1 MIKSRFT
8 LVMAMLL
15 LCSAWAVAQVVYT
28 EPAVVQQSSTGIVV
42 YFNAAEGNKGLMGY
56 TGEVYAHTGVITSES
71 TGNSDWKHAP
81 SEWGDNSAKYKLE
94 NAGTDLWRLNI
105 GDLKSYYELNE
116 GETVQRMAF
125 VFRSGDCTKEGKTE
139 SGGDIF
145 IDVYPDGLAMNFT
158 SDAGSYVLTDDDN
171 TVSFTVSTTSAANI
185 ELRINDADNGE
196 VIAQK
201 QGATSLTASHSFA
214 QVGSYDV
221 IAKAVA
227 GGETVLD
234 TISLCHRGNSQQ
246 VNFGGTLQQGANAD
260 ADGNVTF
267 CLYAPNKS
275 NVMIVGEWDNYR
287 MMAENMMNYQG
298 QADDR
303 YFWLTVPAEKIDPAK
318 EYGYYF
324 IVDDN
329 IQVADPYA
337 RLILDPWNDKY
348 INQGATRYPG
358 LKSFPTDRV
367 PELAIAV
374 YHGNGDGYQWQVTDF
389 EAPAKEDLIIYE
401 MLLRDFTEEQS
412 LEAAMTHLDY
422 LQRLGINAIEL
433 MPVMEFDGNNSWGYN
448 PNFYFAPDKYYG
460 TSTMYKTFIDE
471 CHRRGIAVIFD
482 VVFNHTWGQHP
493 WCKMYW
499 DATNN
504 RPAADNPFYNAV
516 APHNWSVGNEWKMES
531 AHVRDYMCDVLQY
544 WLREYRIDGYR
555 FDLAKGLGDSGSY
568 ASDYDGNAYNASRI
582 RNVKQFMDAM
592 WEVNPDAYAIF
603 EYFVDTA
610 EENEIGNY
618 GGMSWK
624 KMNEQY
630 CQAAMGYQENSTF
643 RGMWTGD
650 ESRPFGSTV
659 AYMESHDE
667 ERMGAKQIQYGAGTI
682 PGSLMQ
688 RMRRLGS
695 NAAFSMLV
703 PGAKMIWQFG
713 ELGYDISGGNG
724 DTDPK
729 EPHWEY
735 YDNAQRKG
743 LYDTYSTLLNIRRS
757 NPELFSEDAEFYW
770 TVGNNDWETGRFIT
784 MRSADGSKE
793 LVAAYNPTTSGSKT
807 FSYTFDNPDGTYYA
821 ALQSHGVS
829 SATFDAKAGTIT
841 LPAHS
846 FIVITNMEH
855 AVGVEEIE
863 ADGMEGYR
871 NISIFPNPASNFI
884 QVNSSD
890 VNRIEVYSL
899 AGQMVAASEGENMM
913 DISALTAGTY
923 IVRIYTPQGVQA
935 QKLLKR

>member
-105 GDLKSYYELNE
+105 GDLKSYYGLNE

-125 VFRSGDCTKEGKTE
+125 VFRSGDCSLEGKTE

-201 QGATSLTASHSFA
+201 QGATSLTASHSFT

-287 MMAENMMNYQG
+287 MMAENVMNYQG

-568 ASDYDGNAYNASRI
+568 ASDYDGNQYNASRI

-643 RGMWTGD
+643 RGMYSGD

-863 ADGMEGYR
+863 ADGTEGYR

-899 AGQMVAASEGENMM
+899 AGQMVSASEGENMM

>member
-1 MIKSRFT
+1 
-8 LVMAMLL
+8 MAMLL

-246 VNFGGTLQQGANAD
+246 MNFGGTLQQGANAD

-287 MMAENMMNYQG
+287 MMAENVMNYQG

-531 AHVRDYMCDVLQY
+531 SHVRDYMCDVLQY

-568 ASDYDGNAYNASRI
+568 ASDYDGNQYNASRI

-667 ERMGAKQIQYGAGTI
+667 ERMGAKQIQYGAGTL

-863 ADGMEGYR
+863 ADGTEGYR

-899 AGQMVAASEGENMM
+899 AGQMVAANEGENMM

>member
-105 GDLKSYYELNE
+105 GDLKSYYGLNE

-287 MMAENMMNYQG
+287 MMAENVMNYQG

-531 AHVRDYMCDVLQY
+531 SHVRDYMCDVLQY

-863 ADGMEGYR
+863 ADGTEGYR

>member
-1 MIKSRFT
+1 
-8 LVMAMLL
+8 MAMLL

-105 GDLKSYYELNE
+105 GDLKSYYGLNE

-185 ELRINDADNGE
+185 ELRINDVDNGE

-201 QGATSLTASHSFA
+201 QGATSLTARHSFA

-287 MMAENMMNYQG
+287 MMAENVMNYQG

-568 ASDYDGNAYNASRI
+568 ASDYDGNQYNASRI

-667 ERMGAKQIQYGAGTI
+667 ERMGAKQIQYGAGTL

-863 ADGMEGYR
+863 ADGTEGYR

>member
-1 MIKSRFT
+1 
-8 LVMAMLL
+8 MAMLL

-105 GDLKSYYELNE
+105 GDLKSYYGLNE

-185 ELRINDADNGE
+185 ELRINDVDNGE

-201 QGATSLTASHSFA
+201 QGATSLTARHSFA

-287 MMAENMMNYQG
+287 MMAENVMNYQG

-568 ASDYDGNAYNASRI
+568 ASDYDGNQYNASRI

>member
-8 LVMAMLL
+8 LLMAMLL

-71 TGNSDWKHAP
+71 SGNSDWKHAP

-201 QGATSLTASHSFA
+201 QGATSLTARHSFA

-531 AHVRDYMCDVLQY
+531 SHVRDYMCDVLQY

-568 ASDYDGNAYNASRI
+568 ASDYDGNQYNASRI

-667 ERMGAKQIQYGAGTI
+667 ERMGAKQIQYGAGTL

-899 AGQMVAASEGENMM
+899 AGQMVAANEGENMM

>member
-105 GDLKSYYELNE
+105 GDLKSYYGLNE

-139 SGGDIF
+139 SGSDIF

-227 GGETVLD
+227 GNETVLD

>member
-8 LVMAMLL
+8 LLMAMLL

-227 GGETVLD
+227 GNETVLD

-246 VNFGGTLQQGANAD
+246 VAFGGTLQQGANAD

-303 YFWLTVPAEKIDPAK
+303 YFWLTVPAEKINPAK

-460 TSTMYKTFIDE
+460 ASTMYKTFIDE

-568 ASDYDGNAYNASRI
+568 ASDYDGNQYNASRI

-630 CQAAMGYQENSTF
+630 CQAAMGYQENSSF

-667 ERMGAKQIQYGAGTI
+667 ERMGAKQIQYGAGTL

>member
-105 GDLKSYYELNE
+105 GDLKSYYGLNE

-125 VFRSGDCTKEGKTE
+125 VFRSGDCSLEGKTE

-201 QGATSLTASHSFA
+201 QGATSLTASHSFT

-568 ASDYDGNAYNASRI
+568 ASDYDGNQYNASRI

-863 ADGMEGYR
+863 ADGTEGYR

>member
-1 MIKSRFT
+1 
-8 LVMAMLL
+8 MAMLL

-568 ASDYDGNAYNASRI
+568 ASDYDGNQYNASRI

-863 ADGMEGYR
+863 ADGTEGYR

-913 DISALTAGTY
+913 DISALTVGTY

>member
-8 LVMAMLL
+8 LLMAMLL

-42 YFNAAEGNKGLMGY
+42 YFNAAEGNRGLMGY

-201 QGATSLTASHSFA
+201 QGATSLAASHSFA

-287 MMAENMMNYQG
+287 MMAENVMNYQG

-568 ASDYDGNAYNASRI
+568 ASDYDGNQYNASRI

-667 ERMGAKQIQYGAGTI
+667 ERMGAKQIQYGAGTL

-863 ADGMEGYR
+863 ADGTEGYR

>member
-1 MIKSRFT
+1 
-8 LVMAMLL
+8 MAMLL

-158 SDAGSYVLTDDDN
+158 SDASSYVLTDDDN

-568 ASDYDGNAYNASRI
+568 ASDYDGNQYNASRI

-863 ADGMEGYR
+863 ADGTEGYR

>member
-1 MIKSRFT
+1 
-8 LVMAMLL
+8 MAMLL

-42 YFNAAEGNKGLMGY
+42 YFNAAEGNRGLMGY

-105 GDLKSYYELNE
+105 GDLKSYYGLNE

-201 QGATSLTASHSFA
+201 QGATSLAASHSFA

-287 MMAENMMNYQG
+287 MMAENVMNYQG

-568 ASDYDGNAYNASRI
+568 ASDYDGNQYNASRI

-667 ERMGAKQIQYGAGTI
+667 ERMGAKQIQYGAGTL

>member
-8 LVMAMLL
+8 LLMAMLL

-158 SDAGSYVLTDDDN
+158 SDASSYVLTDDDN

-531 AHVRDYMCDVLQY
+531 SHVRDYMCDVLQY

-568 ASDYDGNAYNASRI
+568 ASDYDGNQYNASRI

-667 ERMGAKQIQYGAGTI
+667 ERMGAKQIQYGAGTL

-863 ADGMEGYR
+863 ADGTEGYR

>member
-105 GDLKSYYELNE
+105 GDLKSYYGLNE

-139 SGGDIF
+139 SGSDIF

-568 ASDYDGNAYNASRI
+568 ASDYDGNQYNASRI

-863 ADGMEGYR
+863 ADGTEGYR
-871 NISIFPNPASNFI
+871 NISIFPNPAANFI

>member
-8 LVMAMLL
+8 LLMAMLL

-71 TGNSDWKHAP
+71 SGNSDWKHAP

-105 GDLKSYYELNE
+105 GDLKSYYGLNE

-139 SGGDIF
+139 SGSDIF

-201 QGATSLTASHSFA
+201 QGATSLTARHSFA

-287 MMAENMMNYQG
+287 MMAENVMNYQG

-358 LKSFPTDRV
+358 LKPFPTDRV

-460 TSTMYKTFIDE
+460 SSTTYKTFIDE

-499 DATNN
+499 DANNN

-531 AHVRDYMCDVLQY
+531 SHVRDYMCDVLQY

-568 ASDYDGNAYNASRI
+568 ANDYDASKYNASRI

-630 CQAAMGYQENSTF
+630 CQAAMGYQENSSF
-643 RGMWTGD
+643 RGMYSGD
-650 ESRPFGSTV
+650 ESRPFGSIV
-659 AYMESHDE
+659 SYMESHDE

-724 DTDPK
+724 DTEPK

-743 LYDTYSTLLNIRRS
+743 LYDTYSTLLNIRRT
-757 NPELFSEDAEFYW
+757 NPDLFSEDAEFYW

-807 FSYTFDNPDGTYYA
+807 FNYTFDNPDGTYYA

>member
-1 MIKSRFT
+1 MT
-8 LVMAMLL
+8 MLL

-105 GDLKSYYELNE
+105 GDLKSYYGLNE

-145 IDVYPDGLAMNFT
+145 IDVYPDGPAMNFT

-287 MMAENMMNYQG
+287 MMAENVMNYQG

-568 ASDYDGNAYNASRI
+568 ASDYDGNQYNASRI

-863 ADGMEGYR
+863 ADGTEGYR

>member
-1 MIKSRFT
+1 
-8 LVMAMLL
+8 MAMLL

-105 GDLKSYYELNE
+105 GDLKSYYGLNE

-201 QGATSLTASHSFA
+201 QGATSLAASHSFA

-287 MMAENMMNYQG
+287 MMAENVMNYQG

-568 ASDYDGNAYNASRI
+568 ASDYDGNQYNASRI

-667 ERMGAKQIQYGAGTI
+667 ERMGAKQIQYGAGTL

>member
-1 MIKSRFT
+1 
-8 LVMAMLL
+8 MAMLL

-42 YFNAAEGNKGLMGY
+42 YFNAAEGNEGLMGY

-568 ASDYDGNAYNASRI
+568 ASDYDGNQYNASRI

-863 ADGMEGYR
+863 ADGTEGYR

>member
-1 MIKSRFT
+1 
-8 LVMAMLL
+8 MAMLL

-287 MMAENMMNYQG
+287 MMAENVMNYQG

-568 ASDYDGNAYNASRI
+568 ASDYDGNQYNASRI

>member
-1 MIKSRFT
+1 
-8 LVMAMLL
+8 MAMLL

-28 EPAVVQQSSTGIVV
+28 EPVVVQQSSTGIVV

-125 VFRSGDCTKEGKTE
+125 VFRSGDCSKEGKTE

-227 GGETVLD
+227 GNETVLD

-287 MMAENMMNYQG
+287 MMAENVMNYQG

-303 YFWLTVPAEKIDPAK
+303 YFWLTVPAEKIDPAQ

-324 IVDDN
+324 IVDDS

-358 LKSFPTDRV
+358 LKPFPTDRV

-568 ASDYDGNAYNASRI
+568 ASDYDGNQYNASRI

>member
-8 LVMAMLL
+8 LLMAMLL

-105 GDLKSYYELNE
+105 GDLKSYYGLNE

-125 VFRSGDCTKEGKTE
+125 VFRSGDCSLEGKTE

-201 QGATSLTASHSFA
+201 QGATSLTASHSFT

-568 ASDYDGNAYNASRI
+568 ASDYDGNQYNASRI

-863 ADGMEGYR
+863 ADGTEGYR

>member
-1 MIKSRFT
+1 
-8 LVMAMLL
+8 MAMLL

-105 GDLKSYYELNE
+105 GDLKSYYGLNE

-125 VFRSGDCTKEGKTE
+125 VFRSGDCSLEGKTE

-201 QGATSLTASHSFA
+201 QGATSLTASHSFT

-568 ASDYDGNAYNASRI
+568 ASDYDGNQYNASRI

-863 ADGMEGYR
+863 ADGTEGYR

>member
-105 GDLKSYYELNE
+105 GDLKSYYGLNE

-139 SGGDIF
+139 SGSDIF

-201 QGATSLTASHSFA
+201 QGATSLTASHSFT

-568 ASDYDGNAYNASRI
+568 ASDYDGNQYNASRI

-643 RGMWTGD
+643 RGMYSGD

-863 ADGMEGYR
+863 ADGTEGYR

-899 AGQMVAASEGENMM
+899 AGQMVSASEGENMM

>member
-1 MIKSRFT
+1 
-8 LVMAMLL
+8 MAMLL

-105 GDLKSYYELNE
+105 GDLKSYYGLNE

-185 ELRINDADNGE
+185 ELRINDVDNGE

-201 QGATSLTASHSFA
+201 QGATSLTARHSFA

-287 MMAENMMNYQG
+287 MMAENVMNYQG

-568 ASDYDGNAYNASRI
+568 ASDYDGNQYNASRI

-667 ERMGAKQIQYGAGTI
+667 ERMGAKQIQYGAGTL

>member
-1 MIKSRFT
+1 
-8 LVMAMLL
+8 MAMLL

-227 GGETVLD
+227 GNETVLD

-246 VNFGGTLQQGANAD
+246 VAFGGTLQQGANAD

-287 MMAENMMNYQG
+287 MMAENVMNYQG

-568 ASDYDGNAYNASRI
+568 ASDYDGNQYNASRI

-863 ADGMEGYR
+863 ADGTEGYR

>member
-42 YFNAAEGNKGLMGY
+42 YFNAAEGNEGLMGY

-105 GDLKSYYELNE
+105 GDLKSYYGLNE

-125 VFRSGDCTKEGKTE
+125 VFRSGDCSLEGKTE

-287 MMAENMMNYQG
+287 MMAENVMNYQG

-568 ASDYDGNAYNASRI
+568 ASDYDGNQYNASRI

-863 ADGMEGYR
+863 ADGTEGYR

>member
-1 MIKSRFT
+1 
-8 LVMAMLL
+8 MAMLL

-568 ASDYDGNAYNASRI
+568 ASDYDGNQYNASRI

-899 AGQMVAASEGENMM
+899 AGQMVAACEGENMM

>member
-8 LVMAMLL
+8 LLMAMLL

-28 EPAVVQQSSTGIVV
+28 EPVVVQQSSTGIVV

-125 VFRSGDCTKEGKTE
+125 VFRSGDCSKEGKTE

-227 GGETVLD
+227 GNETVLD

-287 MMAENMMNYQG
+287 MMAENVMNYQG

-303 YFWLTVPAEKIDPAK
+303 YFWLTVPAEKIDPAQ

-324 IVDDN
+324 IVDDS

-358 LKSFPTDRV
+358 LKPFPTDRV

-568 ASDYDGNAYNASRI
+568 ASDYDGNQYNASRI

>member
-1 MIKSRFT
+1 
-8 LVMAMLL
+8 MAMLL
-15 LCSAWAVAQVVYT
+15 LCSAWVVAQVVYT

-42 YFNAAEGNKGLMGY
+42 YFNAAEGNKELMGY

-185 ELRINDADNGE
+185 ELRINDADNGK

-201 QGATSLTASHSFA
+201 QGATSLTARHSFA

-246 VNFGGTLQQGANAD
+246 VAFGGTLQQGANAD

-287 MMAENMMNYQG
+287 MMAENVMNFQG

-471 CHRRGIAVIFD
+471 CHSRGIAVIFD

-531 AHVRDYMCDVLQY
+531 SHVRDYMCDVLQY

-659 AYMESHDE
+659 GYMESHDE

-821 ALQSHGVS
+821 TLQSHGVS

-863 ADGMEGYR
+863 ADGTEGYR

>member
-1 MIKSRFT
+1 
-8 LVMAMLL
+8 MAMLL

-105 GDLKSYYELNE
+105 GDLKSYYGLNE

-471 CHRRGIAVIFD
+471 CHRRSIAVIFD

-568 ASDYDGNAYNASRI
+568 ASDYDGNQYNASRI

-863 ADGMEGYR
+863 ADGTEGYR

>member
-8 LVMAMLL
+8 LLMAMLL

-227 GGETVLD
+227 GNETVLD

-246 VNFGGTLQQGANAD
+246 VAFGGTLQQGANAD

-287 MMAENMMNYQG
+287 MMAENVMNYQG

-568 ASDYDGNAYNASRI
+568 ASDYDGNQYNASRI

-855 AVGVEEIE
+855 SVGVEEIE
-863 ADGMEGYR
+863 ADGTEGYR

>member
-1 MIKSRFT
+1 
-8 LVMAMLL
+8 MAMLL

-116 GETVQRMAF
+116 GETVQRMDF

-227 GGETVLD
+227 GNETVLD

-246 VNFGGTLQQGANAD
+246 VAFGGTLQQGANAD

-287 MMAENMMNYQG
+287 MMAENVMNYQG

-568 ASDYDGNAYNASRI
+568 ASDYDGNQYNASRI

-667 ERMGAKQIQYGAGTI
+667 ERMGAKQIQYGAGTL

-695 NAAFSMLV
+695 NAAFSILV

-863 ADGMEGYR
+863 ADGTEGYR

>member
-116 GETVQRMAF
+116 GETVQRMVF

-201 QGATSLTASHSFA
+201 QGATSLTASHSFT

-246 VNFGGTLQQGANAD
+246 VNFSGTLQQGANAD

-568 ASDYDGNAYNASRI
+568 ASDYDGNQYNASRI

-863 ADGMEGYR
+863 ADGTEGYR

>member
-1 MIKSRFT
+1 
-8 LVMAMLL
+8 MAMLL

-105 GDLKSYYELNE
+105 GDLKSYYGLNE

-287 MMAENMMNYQG
+287 MMAENVMNYQG

-337 RLILDPWNDKY
+337 KLILDPWNDKY

-358 LKSFPTDRV
+358 LKPFPTDCV

-568 ASDYDGNAYNASRI
+568 ASDYDGNQYNASRI

-643 RGMWTGD
+643 RGMYSGD

>member
-105 GDLKSYYELNE
+105 GDLKSYYGLNE

-287 MMAENMMNYQG
+287 MMAENVMNYQG

-568 ASDYDGNAYNASRI
+568 ASDYDGNQYNASRI

-643 RGMWTGD
+643 RGMYSGD

-913 DISALTAGTY
+913 DISAFTAGTY

>member
-1 MIKSRFT
+1 
-8 LVMAMLL
+8 MAMLL

-246 VNFGGTLQQGANAD
+246 MNFGGTLQQGANAD

-287 MMAENMMNYQG
+287 MMAENVMNYQG

-568 ASDYDGNAYNASRI
+568 ASDYDGNQYNASRI

>member
-1 MIKSRFT
+1 
-8 LVMAMLL
+8 MAMLL

-227 GGETVLD
+227 GNETVLD

-246 VNFGGTLQQGANAD
+246 VAFGGTLQQGANAD

-287 MMAENMMNYQG
+287 MMAENVMNYQG

-568 ASDYDGNAYNASRI
+568 ASDYDGNQYNASRI

-667 ERMGAKQIQYGAGTI
+667 ERMGAKQIQYGAGTL

-695 NAAFSMLV
+695 NAAFSILV

-863 ADGMEGYR
+863 ADGTEGYR

>member
-1 MIKSRFT
+1 
-8 LVMAMLL
+8 MAMLL

-227 GGETVLD
+227 GNETVLD

-246 VNFGGTLQQGANAD
+246 VAFGGTLQQGANAD

-287 MMAENMMNYQG
+287 MMAENVMNYQG

-568 ASDYDGNAYNASRI
+568 ASDYDGNQYNASRI

-855 AVGVEEIE
+855 SVGVEEIE
-863 ADGMEGYR
+863 ADGTEGYR